1 MSTNRFVFP
10 VVMEILARPKKDTTM
25 TTQEEWW
32 LINNIEE
39 LDSPALVIFPERV
52 KENIR
57 ILISMVDSVDRLRP
71 HAKTHKSIECTRLL
85 MEAGIH
91 KFKCATIAEAEMLAL
106 SKAKDVLLAYQPV
119 GPKLRRFVSLI
130 KKYQETKFSCLT
142 DNWEAATQMAKLFA
156 GNGLTIEVYL
166 DLNTGQNR
174 TGIVPGDS
182 AVQLYL
188 DCSLLKGLKPVGLH
202 SYDGH
207 IRDLDINI
215 RKQRCD
221 EAFAEVEKM
230 QNVLQ
235 QKGFADPI
243 IIAGGSP
250 TFSIHSKRKKIECSP
265 GTFIFWDKNYSDLCP
280 EQPFLPAALVIS
292 RVISIQEEGKLCL
305 DLGHKAVAAEN
316 ELTKRVWFLNA
327 PEWKAVGQSE
337 EHLVVETNSGQLS
350 KIGDVKYG
358 LPFHICPT
366 VALYERAY
374 TVTNHIVKG
383 EWNIIARDRKINL

>member
-1 MSTNRFVFP
+1 MATH
-10 VVMEILARPKKDTTM
+10 KD
-25 TTQEEWW
+25 WW

-39 LDSPALVIFPERV
+39 LDSPALIIFPDRV

-57 ILISMVDSVDRLRP
+57 ILKSMVDNVERLRP

-85 MEAGIH
+85 MEVGIH

-119 GPKLRRFVSLI
+119 GPKLQRFVSLI
-130 KKYQETKFSCLT
+130 KKYPETKFSCLT
-142 DNWEAATQMAKLFA
+142 DNWEAVTQMAKSFA
-156 GNGLTIEVYL
+156 GNGLTVEIYI

-174 TGIVPGDS
+174 TGISPS
-182 AVQLYL
+182 EQAIQLFL
-188 DCSLLKGLKPVGLH
+188 DCSVLKGLKPVGLH

-207 IRDLDINI
+207 IRDLDLNI

-221 EAFAEVEKM
+221 EAFAEIEEM

-235 QKGFADPI
+235 QKGFAEPVI
-243 IIAGGSP
+243 VAGGSP

-265 GTFIFWDKNYSDLCP
+265 GTFIFWDKGYMDLCP
-280 EQPFLPAALVIS
+280 DQLFLPAALVVS
-292 RVISIQEEGKLCL
+292 RVISVQGETKLCL
-305 DLGHKAVAAEN
+305 DLGHKSVAAEN

-327 PEWKAVGQSE
+327 PEWKAVSQSE
-337 EHLVVETNSGQLS
+337 EHLVVETEPGHSS
-350 KIGDVKYG
+350 KIGEVKYG

-366 VALYERAY
+366 VSLYERAY
-374 TVTNHIVKG
+374 TVTNHLAKG
-383 EWNIIARDRKINL
+383 EWNIIARNRKINL